1 MMTRNVLATLLLAG
15 ALTACSAKTPGTP
28 AAATGAPTPSA
39 EAPAVISSRAA
50 PSTEVGERIFNGNCV
65 ACHQQGGVGI
75 PGVYPSLVASPVVLG
90 DPSELA
96 RWVIR
101 GQRPP
106 SMPVG
111 RYPTQMLQ
119 FGWLKPADAAS
130 LFTYLRSHFGNSAA
144 PVDAATVAK
153 ALGP

>member
-1 MMTRNVLATLLLAG
+1 MMTRNVLAILLSGG
-15 ALTACSAKTPGTP
+15 ALAACSAKTP
-28 AAATGAPTPSA
+28 AASNDGAASA
-39 EAPAVISSRAA
+39 
-50 PSTEVGERIFNGNCV
+50 EVGERIFNGNCV

-90 DPSELA
+90 DPAELA

-101 GQRPP
+101 GQRPA
-106 SMPVG
+106 SMPAG
-111 RYPTQMLQ
+111 RYSTQMLQ

-130 LFTYLRSHFGNSAA
+130 LFTYLRSHFGNSAE
-144 PVDAATVAK
+144 PVDAATVTK

>member
-1 MMTRNVLATLLLAG
+1 MMTRNVLATLLLAA
-15 ALTACSAKTPGTP
+15 ALTACSAKTPGIP
-28 AAATGAPTPSA
+28 AAAPVA
-39 EAPAVISSRAA
+39 SSSGA

-75 PGVYPSLVASPVVLG
+75 PGVYPSLAASPVVLG
-90 DPSELA
+90 DPAELA

-130 LFTYLRSHFGNSAA
+130 LFTYVRSHFGNSAA

>member
-1 MMTRNVLATLLLAG
+1 MMTRNVLAMLLLAWAMAG
-15 ALTACSAKTPGTP
+15 CSAKTSNAP
-28 AAATGAPTPSA
+28 AADPGAQAPSA
-39 EAPAVISSRAA
+39 EAATA
-50 PSTEVGERIFNGNCV
+50 GERIFNGNCV
-65 ACHQQGGVGI
+65 ACHQLGGMGI
-75 PGVYPSLVASPVVLG
+75 PGVYPSLAASPVVLG
-90 DPSELA
+90 DPAELA

-106 SMPVG
+106 AMPVG

-144 PVDAATVAK
+144 PVDAVTVAK

>member
-1 MMTRNVLATLLLAG
+1 MTRNVLAIFLLAC
-15 ALTACSAKTPGTP
+15 ALPACSSKAPSAP
-28 AAATGAPTPSA
+28 ATDPRATAPSTEAPTAGSGG
-39 EAPAVISSRAA
+39 A

-65 ACHQQGGVGI
+65 ACHQPGGVGI
-75 PGVYPSLVASPVVLG
+75 PGVYPSLVGSPVVLG
-90 DPSELA
+90 DPAELA

-101 GQRPP
+101 GQRPA
-106 SMPVG
+106 SMPLG
-111 RYPTQMLQ
+111 RYSTQMLQ

-144 PVDAATVAK
+144 PVDAATVSK

>member
-1 MMTRNVLATLLLAG
+1 MTRNVLAILMLASTLAS
-15 ALTACSAKTPGTP
+15 CSAKTPNAP
-28 AAATGAPTPSA
+28 ASNPDTPSA
-39 EAPAVISSRAA
+39 EAPVASSGGA

-90 DPSELA
+90 DPAELA

-106 SMPVG
+106 SLPVG

-153 ALGP
+153 ALGQ

>member
-1 MMTRNVLATLLLAG
+1 MTRNVLAILPLAC
-15 ALTACSAKTPGTP
+15 ALVACSAKTPSAP
-28 AAATGAPTPSA
+28 AAAGA
-39 EAPAVISSRAA
+39 AA
-50 PSTEVGERIFNGNCV
+50 QSTEVGERIFNGNCV

-75 PGVYPSLVASPVVLG
+75 PGVYPSLAASPVVLG
-90 DPSELA
+90 DPAELA

-111 RYPTQMLQ
+111 RYSTQMLQ

>member
-1 MMTRNVLATLLLAG
+1 MMTRNVLAMLLLAG
-15 ALTACSAKTPGTP
+15 ALAACSAKTPV
-28 AAATGAPTPSA
+28 A
-39 EAPAVISSRAA
+39 SSGGA
-50 PSTEVGERIFNGNCV
+50 PSTEAGERIFNGNCV
-65 ACHQQGGVGI
+65 ACHEQGGLGI
-75 PGVYPSLVASPVVLG
+75 PGVYPSLAASPVVLG
-90 DPSELA
+90 DPAELA

-101 GQRPP
+101 GVRPP

-144 PVDAATVAK
+144 PVNAATVAK

>member
-1 MMTRNVLATLLLAG
+1 MTSRHSWVIILLPCILAG
-15 ALTACSAKTPGTP
+15 CSAKTPGAP
-28 AAATGAPTPSA
+28 AGGPGAPAPST
-39 EAPAVISSRAA
+39 EAPVAGSGGA

-65 ACHQQGGVGI
+65 ACHQQGGAGI
-75 PGVYPSLVASPVVLG
+75 PGVYPSLAASPVVLG
-90 DPSELA
+90 DPAELA

-101 GQRPP
+101 GQRPA

-111 RYPTQMLQ
+111 RYSTQMLQ
-119 FGWLKPADAAS
+119 FGWMKPADAAS
-130 LFTYLRSHFGNSAA
+130 LFTYLRSHFGNSAP

>member
-1 MMTRNVLATLLLAG
+1 M
-15 ALTACSAKTPGTP
+15 
-28 AAATGAPTPSA
+28 
-39 EAPAVISSRAA
+39 
-50 PSTEVGERIFNGNCV
+50 GERIFNGNCV

-75 PGVYPSLVASPVVLG
+75 PGVYPSLAASPVVLG
-90 DPSELA
+90 DPAELA

-101 GQRPP
+101 GQRPAA
-106 SMPVG
+106 MPVG
-111 RYPTQMLQ
+111 RYSTQMLQ

-144 PVDAATVAK
+144 PVDAATVAQ

>member
-1 MMTRNVLATLLLAG
+1 MTRNVPAIFLLAG
-15 ALTACSAKTPGTP
+15 ALAACSSKTPSAS
-28 AAATGAPTPSA
+28 AAHEGAPAPSA
-39 EAPAVISSRAA
+39 EAPTVGSGGA

-65 ACHQQGGVGI
+65 ACHQQGGAGI
-75 PGVYPSLVASPVVLG
+75 PGVYPSLAASPVVLG
-90 DPSELA
+90 DPAELA

-101 GQRPP
+101 GQRPA
-106 SMPVG
+106 SMPAG
-111 RYPTQMLQ
+111 RYSTQMLQ
-119 FGWLKPADAAS
+119 FGWMKPADAAS

>member
-1 MMTRNVLATLLLAG
+1 
-15 ALTACSAKTPGTP
+15 
-28 AAATGAPTPSA
+28 
-39 EAPAVISSRAA
+39 
-50 PSTEVGERIFNGNCV
+50 VGERIFNGNCV

-75 PGVYPSLVASPVVLG
+75 PGVYPSLAASPVVLG

-96 RWVIR
+96 RWVIQ
-101 GQRPP
+101 GQRPA

-111 RYPTQMLQ
+111 RYSTQMLQ

-144 PVDAATVAK
+144 PVDASTVAK
-153 ALGP
+153 ALGQ

>member
-1 MMTRNVLATLLLAG
+1 MMTRNVLATLLLAA
-15 ALTACSAKTPGTP
+15 ALTACSAKTPGIP
-28 AAATGAPTPSA
+28 AAAPGAPTPSA
-39 EAPAVISSRAA
+39 EAPVASSSGA

-75 PGVYPSLVASPVVLG
+75 PGVYPSLAASPVVLG
-90 DPSELA
+90 DPAELA

-130 LFTYLRSHFGNSAA
+130 LFTYVRSHFGNSAA

>member
-1 MMTRNVLATLLLAG
+1 MTRNVPAMLLWACALAACSSKTPSTSAADAG
-15 ALTACSAKTPGTP
+15 AP
-28 AAATGAPTPSA
+28 APSA
-39 EAPAVISSRAA
+39 GA

-75 PGVYPSLVASPVVLG
+75 PGVYPSLAASPVVLG

-111 RYPTQMLQ
+111 RYSTQMLQ